1 MERLSVAD
9 GGMYAGHD
17 DTMGVTSDGT
27 TIMAIKYAGGIL
39 LGADA
44 RSANVSQIEAS
55 YFH

>member
-27 TIMAIKYAGGIL
+27 TIISIKYAGGIL
-39 LGADA
+39 LGADG
-44 RSANVSQIEAS
+44 RSANVSCFDQ
-55 YFH
+55 